1 MDNAPVINNDQVSD
15 TVSRT
20 GGFARFGLAAALVGS
35 FVIGMAALTVI
46 QSQSQAQS
54 TVYQAGQSPSQP
66 PMRSLPASP
75 ITNVANERP
84 SDNPL
89 IASEP
94 PPSNVQYIQYITME
108 SEMDPTTRI
117 TRMVPRMRM
126 VPAGR
131 YSMNVSSETG
141 QPMNADL
148 MQLASQYRSASPASR
163 ENIGQQLTQKLTEDF
178 DARHKEQVSR
188 AEKLRT
194 DLQQTEELLAK
205 RLQLKSKIIERRVKE
220 LTGQQDELSWN
231 PQAANANSRPNED
244 LPSGV
249 LPSSILPYGSFTSSS
264 NVIPPQSFQP
274 QYPLPSMMPSNS
286 YNATFT
292 PYNALPSSDNNLQ
305 SPISNAPSLKP
316 IYSRVAEENAV
327 PSSLAS
333 PNATDTSAVP
343 YSAAAEPNADS
354 KRSYMA
360 VGLKLKKLV
369 RDLERARENLGN
381 SHPSVLVLENAIPET
396 KTIWDF
402 ERQTLQTELESVVSE
417 MKVVQKQ
424 SRLTIDKKNRQEQRF
439 SQGAGS
445 VEESSDAERAVLA
458 AERDL
463 LQLEFRMRST
473 KNALQWMDN
482 FEEKF
487 LKLTVEELQPKDKVG
502 EPR

>member
-1 MDNAPVINNDQVSD
+1 MDNVPAINNDQVSD
-15 TVSRT
+15 TVSRL
-20 GGFARFGLAAALVGS
+20 GRFSRFGLVAALVGS
-35 FVIGMAALTVI
+35 FVIGMVVIAVI

-54 TVYQAGQSPSQP
+54 TVYQARQSPW
-66 PMRSLPASP
+66 RTLPAIPS
-75 ITNVANERP
+75 TSVANEPRP
-84 SDNPL
+84 SDNPGF
-89 IASEP
+89 ASEP
-94 PPSNVQYIQYITME
+94 HPSNVQYVQEVQMV

-117 TRMVPRMRM
+117 TRMVPRVRM
-126 VPAGR
+126 VPTGR
-131 YSMNVSSETG
+131 YPTGVSSETG
-141 QPMNADL
+141 QPLNGDL
-148 MQLASQYRSASPASR
+148 MQLASQYRSASPLSR
-163 ENIGQQLTQKLTEDF
+163 ESIGQQLTQKLTEDF

-231 PQAANANSRPNED
+231 PQAANANSRPNEN

-249 LPSSILPYGSFTSSS
+249 LPSSSLQYGSFAPSS
-264 NVIPPQSFQP
+264 NVIPPQYAQT
-274 QYPLPSMMPSNS
+274 QYPVPSMMSSNA
-286 YNATFT
+286 YNSTFNPNNT
-292 PYNALPSSDNNLQ
+292 LPSSDNNLQ
-305 SPISNAPSLKP
+305 PPISNAPSLAP
-316 IYSRVAEENAV
+316 IRVAEEEPV
-327 PSSLAS
+327 PSSLT
-333 PNATDTSAVP
+333 PPYATDTSAVP
-343 YSAAAEPNADS
+343 YSAAASTEPNADS

-360 VGLKLKKLV
+360 VGLKLKKLI

-381 SHPSVLVLENAIPET
+381 AHPSLIFLENAIPET

-402 ERQTLQTELESVVSE
+402 ERQMLQTELESVVSE

-424 SRLTIDKKNRQEQRF
+424 SALAIDKKKRQEQRLA
-439 SQGAGS
+439 QGMGS
-445 VEESSDAERAVLA
+445 VEESSDSERAVLA

-487 LKLTVEELQPKDKVG
+487 LKSTVEELQPKEKVE
-502 EPR
+502 EP